1 MGIAGYL
8 SPPAPSSSA
17 TDCGTMPPLAPQAPI
32 GKQAQGS
39 LHDLNDL
46 AAEYGEESTKVCCR
60 ANPPTLG

>member
-1 MGIAGYL
+1 
-8 SPPAPSSSA
+8 
-17 TDCGTMPPLAPQAPI
+17 MPPLAPQAPI